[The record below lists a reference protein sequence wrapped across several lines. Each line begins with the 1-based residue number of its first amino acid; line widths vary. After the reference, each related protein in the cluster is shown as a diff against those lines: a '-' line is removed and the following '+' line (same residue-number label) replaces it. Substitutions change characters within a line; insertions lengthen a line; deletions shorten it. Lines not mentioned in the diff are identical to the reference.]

1 MVISPAA
8 DGSNLLPPARPH
20 NHCPDA
26 ECAIIT
32 QPVAAFF
39 VLWNVSQIFATQ
51 AAHLIHRVVWFASKP
66 APTRGTKKA
75 AAPEE
80 AAAL

>member
-1 MVISPAA
+1 MVVSPAA
-8 DGSNLLPPARPH
+8 DGSKLLLSARPD
-20 NHCPDA
+20 NHSPDA

-32 QPVAAFF
+32 QPAAATF
-39 VLWNVSQIFATQ
+39 VLWSVGQILRAKRRIRLT
-51 AAHLIHRVVWFASKP
+51 APSGSPASRLLQG
-66 APTRGTKKA
+66 AQKKA